1 MNNKDVRSF
10 CAMASTMFRYYNA
23 CDGITNVF
31 LNWFTGQDSPGG
43 KVVLEG
49 KCRAK
54 CATNVHELSQC
65 FATAI
70 TFSSIQQRRHPT
82 VHCFPTIRISPRG
95 FDIILY
101 NPEFDLLLICCLGWT
116 RKALLILWIVEH
128 YHLFPVTQ
136 AFLKENRMH
145 PLCSELSIPGAG
157 RRRSGWSWALGT
169 RICVGYQFEMAE
181 ANVLKTFL
189 AARKDLHFIKLTP
202 FSTVGSFS
210 EVRFRGSR

>member
-31 LNWFTGQDSPGG
+31 LNCFTGQDSPGG

-54 CATNVHELSQC
+54 CATDVHELSQC

-101 NPEFDLLLICCLGWT
+101 NPEFDLLLICCMFRLDKKGIVNSVNCRT
-116 RKALLILWIVEH
+116 LPPISCNASIFERKQDASPVLRALDPWRRSAQV
-128 YHLFPVTQ
+128 
-136 AFLKENRMH
+136 
-145 PLCSELSIPGAG
+145 GAG
-157 RRRSGWSWALGT
+157 QDDRGLWGREYVSVT
-169 RICVGYQFEMAE
+169 
-181 ANVLKTFL
+181 NLKW
-189 AARKDLHFIKLTP
+189 RKLTYWRLFWQP
-202 FSTVGSFS
+202 GKTSIS
-210 EVRFRGSR
+210 

>member
-10 CAMASTMFRYYNA
+10 CAMASTMFTYYNA

-31 LNWFTGQDSPGG
+31 LNCFTGQDSPGG

-54 CATNVHELSQC
+54 CATDVHELSQC

-157 RRRSGWSWALGT
+157 RRRSG
-169 RICVGYQFEMAE
+169 
-181 ANVLKTFL
+181 
-189 AARKDLHFIKLTP
+189 
-202 FSTVGSFS
+202 
-210 EVRFRGSR
+210 

>member
-43 KVVLEG
+43 KVILEG

-54 CATNVHELSQC
+54 CATDVHELSQC

-116 RKALLILWIVEH
+116 RIACVADGNL
-128 YHLFPVTQ
+128 PVNTVCE
-136 AFLKENRMH
+136 LVHKSLSETPNDYWD
-145 PLCSELSIPGAG
+145 LCSRVWLV
-157 RRRSGWSWALGT
+157 SW
-169 RICVGYQFEMAE
+169 
-181 ANVLKTFL
+181 
-189 AARKDLHFIKLTP
+189 
-202 FSTVGSFS
+202 
-210 EVRFRGSR
+210 